1 MCSRD
6 KVLKLIIKIFICSCV
21 LFFLNSCEEK
31 NNSQSVQNFNSE
43 IKKPKFIDI
52 RNTPNKI
59 SFLQNPPQ
67 KIIVPINKPVKSK
80 LSTATGI
87 QNQVFLPPS
96 KFIPKGGISGGLSH
110 FNTYSTDNGLVLSS
124 IACGYK
130 DSQGNL
136 WFGTYGGGV
145 SKFNGKSFTNYNSSH
160 GLANNLVLCILEDK
174 RGNLWFGTQGGGVSK
189 YDGYSFTTYNIT
201 NGLADNVVYS
211 IIEDKKGKLWFATK
225 GGGVSYFYPNT
236 KNKISFKTL
245 NTENGLSS
253 NTIRTL
259 YEDWHGNIWMGT
271 EGAGID
277 VYDGQ
282 KIKNH
287 NTQNGLS
294 DNTIWCINGDNAG
307 TVWIGTKGSGV
318 MSYNGKRFMVYDT
331 TQGLANN
338 TVWAIQQDK
347 SGKIWFGTEGG
358 GVSVLD
364 NAKNNSGKLFTSY
377 NTEHGLA
384 NNVVFSIT
392 EDSEGNIWFGTY
404 GGGVSRYNGESFV
417 TFNSKQG
424 LASNVVFSI
433 NEDKEGNL
441 WFGSYAAGVSK
452 YDGESFTIY
461 NTNQGLSNNTV
472 WCITPDSKGNIWFGT
487 YGGGIS
493 KFDGSSFTNYTTKQG
508 LAHDNVR
515 CIVEDDSGNLWIGTE
530 GGGVSMF
537 DGNSFLNYTTDN
549 GLPHN
554 IVRTIC
560 KDKLGNLWFGTE
572 GGGITKFTGKEFVCY
587 TIEQGLVNNVVR
599 SICEDNTGNIWIATQ
614 GGLCALNPETHKII
628 NYSMSEGLPDNY
640 VTQVLL
646 YPNGKI
652 AVGTNNGVALF
663 NPQKSIE
670 QKKLVDLEV
679 YNSSTNYPVKDVN
692 VGQYA
697 MFVDSKGIIWAGTG
711 DDKTSLL
718 RMDYKSITRNTQPPK
733 IAINS
738 IKLNEN
744 IIDWFSLLDNNTDT
758 ASVIQSQMFNYG
770 KVLSN
775 IELDSLK
782 QTYSDVIFD
791 SIERYTKVP
800 KNLVLPYEHNSISID
815 FNAIEPSKH
824 FMVNYQYM
832 LVGYDKSWSPVLK
845 KTEASFGNI
854 NEGEY
859 IFKVRA
865 QGPGGVWSE
874 PISYHFK
881 VLAPWYRTVWAY
893 LVYMLTSVGAL
904 FLFVK
909 WRTHSLKQ
917 KQKELE
923 LIVEQRTA
931 EVTHQKD
938 LVQEKQKEILDSINY
953 ARRIQYTLLA
963 HDEFLLKNLPEHFVL
978 FKPKDIV
985 SGDFYWATEHQNKFY
1000 LAVCDSTG
1008 HGVPGAFMSL
1018 LNIGYLSE
1026 AIKEKNILE
1035 PGEIFDYVRKRLI
1048 ESISKEEQQDGMDGV
1063 LLCIDKTAINSSVV
1077 SISYA
1082 AANNSP
1088 IVIAGGILL
1097 EQQKDK
1103 MPIGKGERH
1112 NSFNTYALKLNKGD
1126 MLYVYTDGFADQ
1138 FGGPK
1143 GKKFKYKQLNE
1154 KLLTIVN
1161 QPLSFQKQ
1169 ILEDVFTEWKGG
1181 LEQVDDVC
1189 VMGIK
1194 L

>member
-1 MCSRD
+1 M
-6 KVLKLIIKIFICSCV
+6 
-21 LFFLNSCEEK
+21 NSCSEK
-31 NNSQSVQNFNSE
+31 NNSQLSQNVQNE
-43 IKKPKFIDI
+43 VKKPDI
-52 RNTPNKI
+52 FDIKNISNKI
-59 SFLQNPPQ
+59 AFLQNPPQ
-67 KIIVPINKPVKSK
+67 KVVVPANKVVKLNFPTSSGVQKQIFSPPVKFK
-80 LSTATGI
+80 
-87 QNQVFLPPS
+87 
-96 KFIPKGGISGGLSH
+96 PKGGISGGLSH

-124 IACGYK
+124 IACGFK
-130 DSQGNL
+130 DSRGNL

-145 SKFNGKSFTNYNSSH
+145 SKFNGKLFVNYNSSH

-174 RGNLWFGTQGGGVSK
+174 FGNIWFGTQGGGVTK

-201 NGLADNVVYS
+201 DGLADNVVYN
-211 IIEDKKGKLWFATK
+211 IIEDKKGRLWFATK
-225 GGGVSYFYPNT
+225 NGGVSIFDSNAHHKKVF
-236 KNKISFKTL
+236 KNFNID
-245 NTENGLSS
+245 NGLSS
-253 NTIRTL
+253 NTIRAL
-259 YEDWHGNIWMGT
+259 YEDWHGNIWIGT
-271 EGAGID
+271 EGAGVDIF
-277 VYDGQ
+277 DGQ
-282 KIKNH
+282 KFKNY
-287 NTQNGLS
+287 NTKNGLS
-294 DNTIWCINGDNAG
+294 NNTIWCINGDKSG
-307 TVWIGTKGSGV
+307 SVWLGTKGSGV
-318 MSYNGKRFMVYDT
+318 MSYNGKRFVTFDT
-331 TQGLANN
+331 SQGLANN
-338 TVWAIQQDK
+338 TVWAIQQDRNNN
-347 SGKIWFGTEGG
+347 IWFGTEGG
-358 GVSVLD
+358 GVSVL
-364 NAKNNSGKLFTSY
+364 NNTKNIPGELFTSY

-404 GGGVSRYNGESFV
+404 GGGVCRYNGNSFV

-433 NEDKEGNL
+433 NEDKVGNL

-452 YDGESFTIY
+452 YDGESFVVY
-461 NTNQGLSNNTV
+461 NTNQGLPNNTV
-472 WCITPDSKGNIWFGT
+472 WCITPDNKGNIWFGT

-493 KFDGSSFTNYTTKQG
+493 KFDGVSFINYTTKQG
-508 LAHDNVR
+508 LTHDNVR
-515 CIVEDDSGNLWIGTE
+515 CISEDDSGNLWIGTE
-530 GGGVSMF
+530 GGGISMF

-554 IVRTIC
+554 VVRVIC
-560 KDKLGNLWFGTE
+560 KDKIGNLWFGTE
-572 GGGITKFTGKEFVCY
+572 GGGICKFNGKQFVCY
-587 TIEQGLVNNVVR
+587 TKEQGLINNVVR
-599 SICEDNTGNIWIATQ
+599 SICEDNTGNIWIGTQ
-614 GGLCALNPETHKII
+614 GGLSVLNPESHRITNFTI
-628 NYSMSEGLPDNY
+628 SEGLPDNY

-652 AVGTNNGVALF
+652 AIGTNNGIALF
-663 NPQKSIE
+663 NPQKSSE
-670 QKKLVDLEV
+670 QKKLAELEL

-697 MFVDSKGIIWAGTG
+697 MFVDSKGVIWAGTG
-711 DDKTSLL
+711 DDKTSLV
-718 RMDYKSITRNTQPPK
+718 RMDYKAIARNAMPPK
-733 IAINS
+733 VAINS

-744 IIDWFSLLDNNTDT
+744 IIDWCSLLDNSIDSITI
-758 ASVIQSQMFNYG
+758 AQSQMINYG
-770 KVLSN
+770 RILSKL
-775 IELDSLK
+775 EFDSLK
-782 QTYSDVIFD
+782 HKYNHVAFD
-791 SIERYTKVP
+791 SIEKYTKIP
-800 KNLVLPYEHNSISID
+800 TNLVLPYEHNSISID

-832 LVGYDKSWSPVLK
+832 LVGYDKSWSPVFK

-865 QGPGGVWSE
+865 QSPGGVWSE
-874 PISYHFK
+874 PISYQFK

-893 LVYMLTSVGAL
+893 LFYIVSSTAVL

-985 SGDFYWATEHQNKFY
+985 SGDFYWATEHQGKFY

-1026 AIKEKNILE
+1026 AIKEKNISN

-1063 LLCIDKTAINSSVV
+1063 LLCIDKTASNENTI

-1088 IVIAGGILL
+1088 VVITEGVIL
-1097 EQQKDK
+1097 EQNKDK
-1103 MPIGKGERH
+1103 MPIGKGEKQ
-1112 NSFNTYALKLNKGD
+1112 NSFKTYSLQMNRGD
-1126 MLYVYTDGFADQ
+1126 MLYLYTDGFADQ

-1154 KLLTIVN
+1154 TLFSIANHPIT
-1161 QPLSFQKQ
+1161 QQRQ
-1169 ILEDVFTEWKGG
+1169 ILEDVFTEWKGS